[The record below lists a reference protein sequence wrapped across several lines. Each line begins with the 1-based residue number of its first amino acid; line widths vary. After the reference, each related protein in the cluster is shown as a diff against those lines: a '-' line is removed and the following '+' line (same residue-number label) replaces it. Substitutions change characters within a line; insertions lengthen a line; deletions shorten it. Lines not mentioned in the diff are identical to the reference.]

1 MTKIFQHDIHH
12 WSLEEFI
19 RLIVIKTEIPIHD
32 EQLRNHI
39 LHEIKKNRVTE
50 NFYQPPDEVD
60 TCLAE
65 SAERIVGVLS
75 NTIAHISS
83 EMSLPI
89 IFWMRIA
96 FILHNQY
103 QINIDSVIE
112 HYSKW
117 RNDEGKNLQLI
128 YSPKIS
134 KGKSENIPFDLFLV
148 QTGYKRIPQILKTS
162 EWHLEE
168 IKGTVAKKTKKAKDT
183 YCNIGKPALIK
194 LKEMMK
200 NAASNMQIKNLLPY
214 HGHDKGKHLFY
225 GKRED
230 LYNILVE
237 KYSLDITYKSYCQA
251 SSKLVNVTRKKCNLS
266 SAQIQIIKLRK
277 KPLTPLKAIHEI

>member
-32 EQLRNHI
+32 EQLRKHI

-65 SAERIVGVLS
+65 STERIVGVLS